1 MKQLFI
7 CEKHHHVLYPWSI
20 IKGQGNKKNL
30 LTFDHH
36 TDTHEAFLNYL
47 YYNKSEKLD
56 SLISKI
62 KIDNSNSIFD
72 AIKKLKND
80 EHIDTAVKC
89 GIINKAFVISYNGSF
104 DQPPSNEFTTIHSN
118 IETKIKLMMGEI
130 SLPEIQTYP
139 DADIY
144 TIGTAGYLDDDN
156 CLLDD
161 FMFQMLEKIQ
171 IMSGINILETEYIL
185 DIDLDYFHTYESLKQ
200 NNIDQFKNFI
210 MKATA
215 ITIATE
221 PDFAEENISPDVL
234 LDDLLDISK
243 KVCGDELEIIDLRD
257 EFKQV

>member
-20 IKGQGNKKNL
+20 IKGRGNKKNL

-36 TDTHEAFLNYL
+36 TDTHEAFLSYL

-56 SLISKI
+56 SLIPKI
-62 KIDNSNSIFD
+62 KIDNRDSIFD
-72 AIKKLKND
+72 AIRKLKND

-144 TIGTAGYLDDDN
+144 TIGTAEYLDDDN
-156 CLLDD
+156 CLSDY
-161 FMFQMLEKIQ
+161 FMFQMLKKIQ
-171 IMSGINILETEYIL
+171 MMSSINILESEYIL

-210 MKATA
+210 KKATA

-234 LDDLLDISK
+234 LDDLLDVSK
-243 KVCGDELEIIDLRD
+243 QVCGDELKIIDLRY
-257 EFKQV
+257 EFK